1 MLSGLDFIM
10 WGSGSQTFTSSI
22 RIFFFLKNQGIAF
35 TDQLFILPSKG
46 FTAKHSGSRNN
57 TTSYS
62 HYFIKER
69 TFLSPQSRKN
79 INFSLR
85 NRGMGGV
92 EGEGAF
98 GSENVIDSP

>member
-1 MLSGLDFIM
+1 MGQRFPDFYFKH
-10 WGSGSQTFTSSI
+10 QNF
-22 RIFFFLKNQGIAF
+22 FFFLKNRGIAF

-69 TFLSPQSRKN
+69 TFLAPQSRKN

-85 NRGMGGV
+85 NRGMGGGGAGV